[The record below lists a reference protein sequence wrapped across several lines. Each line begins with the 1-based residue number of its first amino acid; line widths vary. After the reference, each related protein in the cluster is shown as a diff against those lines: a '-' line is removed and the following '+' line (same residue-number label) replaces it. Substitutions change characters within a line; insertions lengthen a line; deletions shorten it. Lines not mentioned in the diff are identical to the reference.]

1 MMLLDYMNS
10 QFSAAQNLDFCLRVV
25 IAAVFGGILGFERSR
40 RFKSAGVRTHIVV
53 CCTACL
59 MMIVSKYGFA
69 DLTGPDG
76 ASFNGTRGA
85 DSARIAAQVVS
96 GISFLCAGV
105 IFKDGGSI
113 KGLTTAAGIWL
124 TAGLGLA
131 IGSGMVVTATFALV
145 FLYALQKLMHRFAVG
160 ADAYAG
166 NRLQFTVKN
175 GYDFNSAL
183 EAQLKEWNAVVTDS
197 KVTRRQEEGV
207 TEYNLVVRRH
217 EEISYAEIKN
227 FMAGRNDILAA
238 SNSPLR

>member
-1 MMLLDYMNS
+1 MTLLNYLNS

-131 IGSGMVVTATFALV
+131 LGAGMVVTATFALV
-145 FLYALQKLMHRFAVG
+145 FLYAGR
-160 ADAYAG
+160 
-166 NRLQFTVKN
+166 TP
-175 GYDFNSAL
+175 
-183 EAQLKEWNAVVTDS
+183 
-197 KVTRRQEEGV
+197 TRETACSSR
-207 TEYNLVVRRH
+207 
-217 EEISYAEIKN
+217 
-227 FMAGRNDILAA
+227 
-238 SNSPLR
+238 

>member
-1 MMLLDYMNS
+1 MTLLDYMNS

-113 KGLTTAAGIWL
+113 KG
-124 TAGLGLA
+124 
-131 IGSGMVVTATFALV
+131 
-145 FLYALQKLMHRFAVG
+145 HRIDVAF
-160 ADAYAG
+160 
-166 NRLQFTVKN
+166 
-175 GYDFNSAL
+175 
-183 EAQLKEWNAVVTDS
+183 DS
-197 KVTRRQEEGV
+197 
-207 TEYNLVVRRH
+207 H
-217 EEISYAEIKN
+217 EEALAFGRRDLEI
-227 FMAGRNDILAA
+227 IIIEET
-238 SNSPLR
+238 

>member
-1 MMLLDYMNS
+1 MTLIEYMNS
-10 QFSAAQNLDFCLRVV
+10 QFSAQQNLDFCLRVV
-25 IAAVFGGILGFERSR
+25 IAAVYGGILGFERSR
-40 RFKSAGVRTHIVV
+40 RFKSAGVRTHVVV

-59 MMIVSKYGFA
+59 LMIISKYCFV
-69 DLTGPDG
+69 DMTLPDG
-76 ASFNGTRGA
+76 SSYNGIRGA
-85 DSARIAAQVVS
+85 DSSRVAAQVVS

-131 IGSGMVVTATFALV
+131 IGGGMIVIATFTLI
-145 FLYALQKLMHRFAVG
+145 FLFAVQKLMHRFSIG

-175 GYDFNSAL
+175 GYDFNSAI
-183 EAQLKEWNAVVTDS
+183 EKQLKEWNAVVTDS
-197 KVTRRQEEGV
+197 KVTRRQEEGI
-207 TEYNLVVRRH
+207 TEYNLIVRRH

-227 FMAGRNDILAA
+227 FMAGRNDIIAA